1 MSISTFHFL
10 SPIGLLQV
18 RLSDDGLQACHFV
31 TAELDEVIV
40 HHAEV
45 QQIRDLLNSYF
56 ESGQLPH
63 YPIDPAIGTSFQLSV
78 WAELRKIPAGS
89 SVSYAEIAKRLNR
102 PKAAQAVGNANGQN
116 PVLLFNPCHRV
127 IGAAGN
133 LVGYSGGLWRKEWLL
148 AKEGA
153 TLF

>member
-10 SPIGLLQV
+10 SPIGLLQLQ
-18 RLSDDGLQACHFV
+18 LSDNGLQACHFV
-31 TAELDEVIV
+31 TVESEEVIV

-45 QQIRDLLNSYF
+45 QQIRGLLNDYF
-56 ESGQLPH
+56 ESGQLPY
-63 YPIDPAIGTSFQLSV
+63 YPIDPTIGTSFQLSV

-89 SVSYAEIAKRLNR
+89 SATYAEIAKRLNR

-127 IGAAGN
+127 IGASGN

-148 AKEGA
+148 AREGA

>member
-10 SPIGLLQV
+10 SPIGLLQLQ
-18 RLSDDGLQACHFV
+18 LSDDGLQSCRFV
-31 TAELDEVIV
+31 TEESEDVIV
-40 HHAEV
+40 HLTKV
-45 QQIRDLLNSYF
+45 QQIRGMLQYYF

-63 YPIDPAIGTSFQLSV
+63 FPIDPSVGTSFQQSV
-78 WAELRKIPAGS
+78 WGELRKIPAGS
-89 SVSYAEIAKRLNR
+89 SVTYAEIAKRLNR

-116 PVLLFNPCHRV
+116 PILLFNPCHRV
-127 IGAAGN
+127 IGAAGK
-133 LVGYSGGLWRKEWLL
+133 LVGYSGGLWSKEWLL